1 MLSLR
6 EKLAQGLVE
15 SSVCVANIPSKFNS
29 LGTITEEGYC
39 DYEVPEMEKSYIEK
53 DNTRALRME
62 SSTRARKH
70 RKEVRKYNGDNFSG
84 H

>member
-6 EKLAQGLVE
+6 EKLAQGIIE
-15 SSVCVANIPSKFNS
+15 SVVSTVKIPSKFKP
-29 LGTITEEGYC
+29 LGTITEEGYF
-39 DYEVPEMEKSYIEK
+39 DYEVPENDKSYMEK
-53 DNTRALRME
+53 DNARALRME

-70 RKEVRKYNGDNFSG
+70 RKEVRKYRNDISG